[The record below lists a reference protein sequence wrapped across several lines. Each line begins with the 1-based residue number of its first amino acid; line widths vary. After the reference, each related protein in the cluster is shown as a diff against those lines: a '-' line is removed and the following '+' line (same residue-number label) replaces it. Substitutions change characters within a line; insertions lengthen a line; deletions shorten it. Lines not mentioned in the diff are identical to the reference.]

1 MDWELYTRFILVSI
15 VVLALPGPSFLY
27 VLAISRTKN
36 VAQVAANIMGL
47 ASGGLLLS
55 TLIAVGLAKILL
67 VIPSLLIVLKW
78 VGGLYLIY
86 LGIQAMVKRKQNQQT
101 EEIICSPTKAFIQGF
116 MVEALNPK
124 TLLFY
129 VSLLPQF
136 INPEKSASELQLFA
150 LGFTFV
156 AMQVVC
162 DMLVFVTFRTI
173 LRSVKG
179 LESQPVFSF
188 FSRWFSGVVLS
199 VLGLYLLTSEI

>member
-47 ASGGLLLS
+47 AGGGLLLS
-55 TLIAVGLAKILL
+55 SLIAVGLAKILV

-101 EEIICSPTKAFIQGF
+101 EEIICSPT
-116 MVEALNPK
+116 
-124 TLLFY
+124 
-129 VSLLPQF
+129 
-136 INPEKSASELQLFA
+136 
-150 LGFTFV
+150 
-156 AMQVVC
+156 
-162 DMLVFVTFRTI
+162 
-173 LRSVKG
+173 
-179 LESQPVFSF
+179 
-188 FSRWFSGVVLS
+188 
-199 VLGLYLLTSEI
+199 